1 MTQQDQCSQT
11 PHIQPQQAHHPKSQ
25 HPKSQ
30 TLAVRAGI
38 DTDRQHGAV
47 TPALYLSSNYSF
59 SDFNQPRKYDYSRSG
74 NPTRDLLAE
83 ALADL
88 EQAAGGVITA
98 TGMAAV
104 TLVTQLVPKGGL
116 VIAPHDCYG
125 GTFRLLNTLHEKGII
140 EVAFIDQSDTE
151 KVRAALTRGAD
162 LLWIETPSN
171 PLLRVVDVQSLCDL
185 AGKKVLKV
193 VDNTF
198 LSPALQQPLN
208 LGADLVIHSTTKYI
222 NGHSDV
228 VGGAVLA
235 KTPELAERVKWWA
248 NCIGITAAPFDCLLT
263 LRGLRTLHVRL
274 QQHVAN
280 TEAVIK
286 DLQKHPAVGR
296 IYYPGLTDHPG
307 HEIAKKQQKG
317 FGAMLSFELN
327 GDETQVRQF
336 LAQLE
341 LFTLAESLGGVESLV
356 CHPATMTHAAMTPV
370 AQVKAGISQQL
381 IRLSVG
387 IEHSEDLLADLN
399 QALNRCLLNPVQ
411 SKPLKQKQHG

>member
-1 MTQQDQCSQT
+1 MSQRNQQ
-11 PHIQPQQAHHPKSQ
+11 
-25 HPKSQ
+25 SQ
-30 TLAVRAGI
+30 TLSVRAGI
-38 DTDRQHGAV
+38 DTDTQHGAV

-59 SDFNQPRKYDYSRSG
+59 ADFNQPRKYDYSRSG

-83 ALADL
+83 ALSDL
-88 EQAAGGVITA
+88 EQASGGVVTA

-125 GTFRLLNTLHEKGII
+125 GTFRLLNTLHEKGIL
-140 EVAFIDQSDTE
+140 EVAFIDQSDTD

-171 PLLRVVDVQSLCDL
+171 PLLRVVDVQALCDL
-185 AGKKVLKV
+185 AGNAVLKV

-286 DLQKHPAVGR
+286 DLQKHPAVGQ

-399 QALNRCLLNPVQ
+399 QALNRCLLNPVK